1 MYFINKIFMLN
12 LCKYKN
18 IFGELRTGFHSIR
31 IMDIAILDVLV
42 VILLAKVFT
51 WLSFNFWSSLCYLFL
66 LGIISHRVFCVRTTI
81 DKLLF
86 L

>member
-1 MYFINKIFMLN
+1 MN

-18 IFGELRTGFHSIR
+18 IIGMPGEGIHSYR
-31 IMDIAILDVLV
+31 IFNIAILDVLV
-42 VILLAKVFT
+42 TIMLGYIISLFT
-51 WLSFNFWSSLCYLFL
+51 KYKFVTVLVVLFL

-86 L
+86 S